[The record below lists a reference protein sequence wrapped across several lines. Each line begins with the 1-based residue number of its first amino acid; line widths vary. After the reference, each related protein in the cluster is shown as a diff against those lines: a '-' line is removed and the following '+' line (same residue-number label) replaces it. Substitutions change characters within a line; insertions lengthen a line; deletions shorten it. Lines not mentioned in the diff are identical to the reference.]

1 MMSSYNNFKELNSR
15 EVEGQDYQVRMNL
28 RGGPVLVMAPHGGKI
43 EPMTAKIAEA
53 IAGVDYSFYAF
64 EGLKRDGNGVLHI
77 ESHLFD
83 EPRALEAV
91 RKADIVIT
99 VHGQIDHK
107 EEFVMVGG
115 LNGKLRREIAK
126 QLETSGFQTRPPK
139 EGLMG
144 TDPQNICNRGKL
156 NQGGQLEVS
165 RKVRDLLKNDR
176 DRLRVFAEAIRMAIR
191 MRGW

>member
-1 MMSSYNNFKELNSR
+1 MMSSYNNFQKLKSR
-15 EVEGQDYQVRMNL
+15 VVEGQDYQVRVNL
-28 RGGPVLVMAPHGGKI
+28 REGPVLVIAPHGGKI
-43 EPMTAKIAEA
+43 EPMTAEIAEA
-53 IAGVDYSFYAF
+53 IAGKDYSFYAF
-64 EGLKRDGNGVLHI
+64 EGLKADGNGMLHI

-91 RKADIVIT
+91 GKAEIVIT
-99 VHGQIDHK
+99 IHGQINQK

-115 LNGKLRREIAK
+115 LNDKLRREITK
-126 QLETSGFQTRPPK
+126 QLETSCFQTRPPT

-156 NQGGQLEVS
+156 KQGVQLEVS
-165 RKVRDLLKNDR
+165 WKVRDLLRNDR
-176 DRLRVFAEAIRMAIR
+176 DRLHVFAEAIRRAIW